1 MSSIVQASTIDRYI
15 IAKTILRLIR
25 KRQMTHGEFNLP
37 VGKLSPA
44 LDDFLVSALRN
55 TMDNATDF
63 EACRLQRQREG
74 LKGNFVALD
83 FAAVA
88 VHTEPI
94 RKKSR
99 SIRDFFDR
107 LRRDWRRVSG
117 PAQLRRNLAFHCP
130 ELIVRHLA
138 DHCHEWRPPNYR
150 LVQNLPF
157 RFCRGKEKAFLPA
170 EPARRRRRGQSALDA
185 FPEKKYIAALRQTT
199 RSFQVRDLTPAARV
213 NRSQTPT
220 GKITVSWSSTFAG

>member
-1 MSSIVQASTIDRYI
+1 LFSASTIDRYI

-25 KRQMTHGEFNLP
+25 KWQMTHGELNLP
-37 VGKLSPA
+37 VGKLPPA

-55 TMDNATDF
+55 AMDDVADF
-63 EACRLQRQREG
+63 EARRLQRQRKC
-74 LKGNFVALD
+74 LRDNFVIYDLAT
-83 FAAVA
+83 VA
-88 VHTEPI
+88 VQAEPI
-94 RKKSR
+94 RNKSR
-99 SIRDFFDR
+99 SIRGFFDR
-107 LRRDWRRVSG
+107 RRDCRRVSR

-130 ELIVRHLA
+130 EIIVRHLA

-199 RSFQVRDLTPAARV
+199 RSFQVRDLTPTARV

-220 GKITVSWSSTFAG
+220 GKI